1 MLWRMWQ
8 IVRNIQ
14 EAPFLQYVFD
24 SKGSLGRSRRQ
35 KISEDALKDAN
46 SWSPI
51 RDSLSQVDPD
61 AVILVQRMEVPS
73 GGGRRSSSACCLPE
87 PFQLTND
94 VQEGDEEGDEEREER
109 VCRVL
114 QAEGAETNVW
124 GVLVQARG
132 VHTNACYLL
141 QTTRVSSS
149 AGTCTRYCLTRAQ
162 CCGASHIDQ
171 LENAWLL

>member
-1 MLWRMWQ
+1 MGQ

-24 SKGSLGRSRRQ
+24 SKGSLGCSRRQ
-35 KISEDALKDAN
+35 KISEEALKDAN
-46 SWSPI
+46 SWSPF
-51 RDSLSQVDPD
+51 RDSLSKADPD
-61 AVILVQRMEVPS
+61 AVILVQKMEPS
-73 GGGRRSSSACCLPE
+73 GGRRSSASCLPE
-87 PFQLTND
+87 AFQLAN
-94 VQEGDEEGDEEREER
+94 EEEERDEERGGESER

-141 QTTRVSSS
+141 KTTRVSSS

-171 LENAWLL
+171 LESAWLL